1 MSMRHDPELDDVLQD
16 QDLMRVAELLH
27 EGRMTDPPLDDAFRS
42 ALRRQLMNRAWGM
55 GGTGVP
61 WWSKL
66 LGPTGLAWA
75 GAAVGVV
82 LIATVVVLMATG
94 NSSTGTLDQV
104 YVTSPM
110 SDQSAVRLE
119 QPILVKFNQPMDHP
133 STEAAVQI
141 TPATTVA
148 FSWQSNTLSVLP
160 TSGNLA
166 PNTQYQVTIGPGAK
180 TATGKPLTEPK
191 TITFVTSPPPSPS
204 PSPSPS
210 PTPTPRGVLTDQHQ
224 LPLPAGI
231 SNIRWSADSSTV
243 YVITSKGALESVP
256 AAGGEV
262 TVVVPDGVSSFA
274 LSTEGDRLAY
284 IRGGKVEILTLSPTS
299 TTEIVPV
306 LAPTLVG
313 WTKSGVEWTAADG
326 VYTQGADGQV
336 KVAPLPT
343 SGTVTAVSFSPDGT
357 HLTYTQDQS
366 LQLLDLA
373 TGKSITLG
381 NAGAQFLGWS
391 PDSTGLMYSG
401 AQAIVLSDVGGKT
414 SSSVPAGEPS
424 WSSRDE
430 ILLGSDTDLYEV
442 NPDGSGLTRL
452 AEGTFHLPTWAPN
465 GTAFTYFRG
474 GALFTAS
481 APAPPP
487 RPPAL
492 DSATS
497 VVNGF
502 MQARKAGLQDKATAY
517 LDDNGRKAYS
527 GSNAGLNLLVTGDP
541 GFSRYYLLTQEIIA
555 SEPDTAQFVVR
566 IVLSHDKLD
575 VSTYEETLTLVRT
588 QGSQQFFVDGAA
600 AGPLLPLGKGA
611 EVVSVDVSLGSVKI
625 TFDSDLMPASVPAGV
640 IILDGKGKQV
650 GGTPAYANR
659 TVTIGDLD
667 LKPGENYKLVV
678 LPTVQDVG
686 GNNMAAEYDLTFLG
700 PADAHG
706 GKHKDEIPSPSPS

>member
-1 MSMRHDPELDDVLQD
+1 
-16 QDLMRVAELLH
+16 
-27 EGRMTDPPLDDAFRS
+27 
-42 ALRRQLMNRAWGM
+42 
-55 GGTGVP
+55 
-61 WWSKL
+61 
-66 LGPTGLAWA
+66 
-75 GAAVGVV
+75 
-82 LIATVVVLMATG
+82 
-94 NSSTGTLDQV
+94 
-104 YVTSPM
+104 
-110 SDQSAVRLE
+110 
-119 QPILVKFNQPMDHP
+119 
-133 STEAAVQI
+133 
-141 TPATTVA
+141 
-148 FSWQSNTLSVLP
+148 
-160 TSGNLA
+160 
-166 PNTQYQVTIGPGAK
+166 
-180 TATGKPLTEPK
+180 
-191 TITFVTSPPPSPS
+191 
-204 PSPSPS
+204 
-210 PTPTPRGVLTDQHQ
+210 
-224 LPLPAGI
+224 
-231 SNIRWSADSSTV
+231 
-243 YVITSKGALESVP
+243 VP

-274 LSTEGDRLAY
+274 FSAQGDRLAY
-284 IRGGKVEILTLSPTS
+284 IRGGKVEILTLSPAS

-306 LAPTLVG
+306 LAPALVG
-313 WTKSGVEWTAADG
+313 WTKNGVEWTAADG
-326 VYTQGADGQV
+326 VYTQGAAGQV

-343 SGTVTAVSFSPDGT
+343 SGTVAAVSFSPDGT

-373 TGKSITLG
+373 TGKSIALG

-391 PDSTGLMYSG
+391 PDSTGVMYSG
-401 AQAIVLSDVGGKT
+401 AQAVIVSDVGGKT
-414 SSSVPAGEPS
+414 SSSVPVGEPS

-430 ILLGSDTDLYEV
+430 ILLGSDTDLFEV

-465 GTAFTYFRG
+465 GTSFTYFRG

-611 EVVSVDVSLGSVKI
+611 EVVSVDVSQSSVKV

-640 IILDGKGKQV
+640 IILDSKGKQV
-650 GGTPAYANR
+650 GGTPAYASR

-667 LKPGENYKLVV
+667 LKPGETYKLVV

-706 GKHKDEIPSPSPS
+706 GKHKDEIPSPAPS